1 MQKGKIEK
9 HMDHL
14 RNVIQLLMWS
24 EQCYHRALTQ
34 AHIQAQSQLIIET
47 MVKLD
52 TARSSSEK
60 VRTTT
65 TMEGA
70 ESFANDTKSVVV
82 SQHKGLKFAQNSS
95 YKWRL
100 SLPRWITSEVLEV
113 AAMKA
118 PGGWNWYLR
127 AYGVIPYSAK
137 AVSLVSDGDIKGLQD
152 LFASGQASPFDR
164 INSSN
169 GSSLLHGQ
177 DGRPQK

>member
-1 MQKGKIEK
+1 
-9 HMDHL
+9 
-14 RNVIQLLMWS
+14 
-24 EQCYHRALTQ
+24 
-34 AHIQAQSQLIIET
+34 
-47 MVKLD
+47 MVSL
-52 TARSSSEK
+52 
-60 VRTTT
+60 
-65 TMEGA
+65 GG

-169 GSSLLHGQ
+169 GSSLLHVSISCRQGI
-177 DGRPQK
+177 GFRRTNRGPRWSAAEIELR